1 MFVWPQKILLL
12 KSDIATAPLLF
23 PSQSID
29 DDTEL
34 LNVELRRQIL
44 NYSFV
49 GWIILGV
56 GYLFCCWINKSAKA
70 NCATKRPEVQK
81 ELKEKQKWSII
92 KSPNHFKKYSLLIIT
107 KALEPKRLRQDL
119 TAASAWGC
127 FLSIRG
133 DSTNTLRVTKAW

>member
-1 MFVWPQKILLL
+1 MAVFSFSNVCRYPDKIIITFVWPQKIFLL

-56 GYLFCCWINKSAKA
+56 GYLFCC
-70 NCATKRPEVQK
+70 
-81 ELKEKQKWSII
+81 
-92 KSPNHFKKYSLLIIT
+92 
-107 KALEPKRLRQDL
+107 
-119 TAASAWGC
+119 
-127 FLSIRG
+127 
-133 DSTNTLRVTKAW
+133 